1 MTQSSKYFSI
11 GRLAG
16 THGLK
21 GDLVLKH
28 ALGEKNDFQGLKKI
42 FIKDGE
48 ADYFPW
54 FIEIARVKNNDE
66 TYLKIEGINS
76 KEEAQKLVQKEVW
89 LTEKDFRK
97 YVGEASV
104 ISLLE
109 FTLIEGKKEL
119 GVIEEVIEQPHQ
131 ILCRTTIEGKEAY
144 IPLHEETLIEINQK
158 KKTVSVKL
166 PDGLWDIYLK

>member
-1 MTQSSKYFSI
+1 M
-11 GRLAG
+11 
-16 THGLK
+16 
-21 GDLVLKH
+21 
-28 ALGEKNDFQGLKKI
+28 
-42 FIKDGE
+42 
-48 ADYFPW
+48 
-54 FIEIARVKNNDE
+54 
-66 TYLKIEGINS
+66 
-76 KEEAQKLVQKEVW
+76 VQKEVW

-166 PDGLWDIYLK
+166 PEGLLDIYLK

>member
-42 FIKDGE
+42 FIKAEE
-48 ADYFPW
+48 ADCFPW
-54 FIEIARVKNNDE
+54 FIEKARVKNNDE
-66 TYLKIEGINS
+66 TYLKLEGINS
-76 KEEAQKLVQKEVW
+76 KEEAQRLVQKEVW
-89 LTEKDFRK
+89 VIEKDFK
-97 YVGEASV
+97 KHVGENSI
-104 ISLLE
+104 ISLLG
-109 FTLIEGKKEL
+109 FTLFEGKNEL

-131 ILCRTTIEGKEAY
+131 ILCRTTIEDKEVY
-144 IPLHEETLIEINQK
+144 IPLHEETLIEIIQK
-158 KKTVSVKL
+158 NKTVSVKL
-166 PDGLWDIYLK
+166 PQGLLDIYLK